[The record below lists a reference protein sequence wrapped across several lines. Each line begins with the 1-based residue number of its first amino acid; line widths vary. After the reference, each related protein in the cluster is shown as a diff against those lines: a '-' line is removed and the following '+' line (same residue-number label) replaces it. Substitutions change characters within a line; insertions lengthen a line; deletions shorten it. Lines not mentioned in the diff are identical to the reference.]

1 VQYRP
6 DAATLLGAVAAVLDD
21 VLADVP
27 PAKQHQVRVAAHL
40 SRLVEREVRLGGS
53 AAAAECA
60 ALAELLGL
68 EVSDLAGVADGSER
82 LATRLRELDNDDV
95 DFDARAWEVLV
106 EVTRRDLDIAKPGHT
121 DWGGR

>member
-1 VQYRP
+1 MQYRP

-40 SRLVEREVRLGGS
+40 SRLVEREVRLGG
-53 AAAAECA
+53 AATVDECA
-60 ALAELLGL
+60 ALAELLG
-68 EVSDLAGVADGSER
+68 VDVADLADVTDGSER
-82 LATRLRELDNDDV
+82 LAARLREIDNGDV
-95 DFDARAWEVLV
+95 EFDARAWEVLV
-106 EVTRRDLDIAKPGHT
+106 DVTRRDLDIAKPGHT